1 MIPLIQTLYHEITS
15 LTSKSMH
22 IFTSRRWKFMEFI
35 NDLYCCYCSL
45 CFPFILMVEIF
56 YHEMYSPYN
65 KAASQHMDDLL
76 LLLFLIV
83 TEK

>member
-1 MIPLIQTLYHEITS
+1 MI
-15 LTSKSMH
+15 
-22 IFTSRRWKFMEFI
+22 FI
-35 NDLYCCYCSL
+35 VAQWYCSL